1 MNRQEAAEKLLNR
14 VKSLNILTL
23 CDIYEQL
30 VGKNDEEHIIVRGYI
45 IDELESRN
53 EDAFDNWM
61 LSDEIDLQDK
71 PSKFFL

>member
-30 VGKNDEEHIIVRGYI
+30 VGKNEEEHRIVRGYVL
-45 IDELESRN
+45 DELESRN